1 MTFHKYAFLFLFV
14 STLSFLACDDDDVVI
29 PVEEELITN
38 VTLALIPQGGGTAV
52 TLTFSDPD
60 GDGGIPPVIEGG
72 TLVENTT
79 YNGTVSL
86 SNLSESPAED
96 VTLEIM
102 EEEEEHQFFYTV
114 APTLNLTIDY
124 LDQDANG
131 NPLGLL
137 TTFETGAAS
146 TGNLTFVLRHEPD
159 KNAAGV
165 ADGDITNAGGETD
178 IEVVFPI
185 SIQ

>member
-1 MTFHKYAFLFLFV
+1 MTFNKFAFLFLFV
-14 STLSFLACDDDDVVI
+14 LTFSFFACDDDEVVI

-38 VTLALIPQGGGTAV
+38 VTLVLVPQGGGTSI
-52 TLTFSDPD
+52 TLTFSDLD
-60 GDGGIPPVIEGG
+60 GDGGIPPLIEGG
-72 TLVENTT
+72 TLTENTV

-86 SNLSESPAED
+86 SNASVSPAED
-96 VTLEIM
+96 ITLEIM
-102 EEEEEHQFFYTV
+102 EEEQEHQFFYM
-114 APTLNLTIDY
+114 AASTLNLTIDY
-124 LDQDANG
+124 ADQDADG

-137 TTFETGAAS
+137 TTFTTGAAS

-165 ADGDITNAGGETD
+165 PDGDIANAGGETD
-178 IEVVFPI
+178 IEVAFPI